1 MMIGA
6 LATIELLEGKP
17 FFFTFFVSNG
27 IKLHPTD
34 TSRYLDLNLPFFAG
48 SDRSSC
54 LPLSIHN
61 CDERIEEFSVK
72 HAGSLVFPPSSPKRV
87 DELGPYESLEI
98 DVEGGG
104 WKRSQEDIVIAGI

>member
-1 MMIGA
+1 MIDTPGLLNRGQLTSRLTPEELKAVIPSKPINAITLRVTEGKCVMIGA

-34 TSRYLDLNLPFFAG
+34 TSR
-48 SDRSSC
+48 
-54 LPLSIHN
+54 
-61 CDERIEEFSVK
+61 IEEFSVK
-72 HAGSLVFPPSSPKRV
+72 HAGSLIFPPSSPKRV

-98 DVEGGG
+98 DVE
-104 WKRSQEDIVIAGI
+104 